1 MNVSEQVKAHRVARF
16 KELRKRYD
24 DGDLSVMQER
34 LDDGLVINPETSIKI
49 RSYPLMWAVTTAI
62 RAESRKLGCERIV
75 QPMLMEGAD
84 PTSISLDSVDVRTGA
99 DARLRHGSVLY
110 LWGTDVDLWKM
121 SQSAYQSTMSV
132 RLNIARMLS
141 ECGAR

>member
-49 RSYPLMWAVTTAI
+49 RSYPLMWG
-62 RAESRKLGCERIV
+62 RHYGYSRRVKKTRV
-75 QPMLMEGAD
+75 
-84 PTSISLDSVDVRTGA
+84 
-99 DARLRHGSVLY
+99 
-110 LWGTDVDLWKM
+110 
-121 SQSAYQSTMSV
+121 
-132 RLNIARMLS
+132 
-141 ECGAR
+141 